1 MARGL
6 FNHLTNRLWTDGT
19 HLIDSTGRHFVHLK
33 LLLQQLRVAVTEWT
47 SYKDKAGFYLKG
59 KMQIKNFNSWKKIK
73 EHESTL
79 NYNCR
84 FAQI

>member
-47 SYKDKAGFYLKG
+47 SYKDKVGFYLKG
-59 KMQIKNFNSWKKIK
+59 KNANK
-73 EHESTL
+73 EFQQLEE
-79 NYNCR
+79 NKG
-84 FAQI
+84 A

>member
-47 SYKDKAGFYLKG
+47 SYKDKAGFHLKG
-59 KMQIKNFNSWKKIK
+59 KNANK
-73 EHESTL
+73 EFQQLEE
-79 NYNCR
+79 NKG
-84 FAQI
+84 A

>member
-1 MARGL
+1 MARRL

-59 KMQIKNFNSWKKIK
+59 KNANK
-73 EHESTL
+73 EFQQLEE
-79 NYNCR
+79 NKG
-84 FAQI
+84 A

>member
-47 SYKDKAGFYLKG
+47 SYKDKSGFYLKG
-59 KMQIKNFNSWKKIK
+59 KNANK
-73 EHESTL
+73 EFQQLEE
-79 NYNCR
+79 NKG
-84 FAQI
+84 A